1 METPLVHEI
10 PAVAARRSALRVGAV
25 SVIGPVTFA
34 VGVIWGMLQPYRV
47 TFLHPR
53 GQGLW
58 WLLIEPPLLVGRGA
72 DAGGRRGARPRARPA
87 RVAAVAADVAAGLRG
102 HRNGVHRAR
111 TEPVVLRSLGVPA
124 SPHRLDVP
132 HRVARPART
141 RAAAAV

>member
-25 SVIGPVTFA
+25 SVIGPVTIA

-58 WLLIEPPLLVGRGA
+58 WLLIEPPLLVA
-72 DAGGRRGARPRARPA
+72 
-87 RVAAVAADVAAGLRG
+87 AAGVLF
-102 HRNGVHRAR
+102 AL
-111 TEPVVLRSLGVPA
+111 VVAKPLLA
-124 SPHRLDVP
+124 DLEKHD
-132 HRVARPART
+132 
-141 RAAAAV
+141 AAAR